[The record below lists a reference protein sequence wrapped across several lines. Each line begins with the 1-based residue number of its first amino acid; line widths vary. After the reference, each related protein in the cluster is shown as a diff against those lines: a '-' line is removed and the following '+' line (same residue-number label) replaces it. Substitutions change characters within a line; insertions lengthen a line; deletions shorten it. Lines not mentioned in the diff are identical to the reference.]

1 MSSSFQV
8 EIPLTKSRL
17 SDVTLPRRSLAWIWL
32 LVPYVLTLLAFLALP
47 IANVLLLSVFRYSP
61 ITIWIPEFT
70 LANYVQIFN
79 PYFGS
84 VALRTLSIGSIATA
98 LCVILG
104 YPVAYYLSRCS
115 KRALTIGMFILT
127 LPLMVSA
134 VVGAFGWIV
143 ILGRNG
149 LLNATLK
156 IIGIEM
162 RVDVLYTPTAVVIAL
177 VHFLLP
183 LMVLPLMAAIEKIP
197 RRLEEAAINLGAGSF
212 ATFRLV
218 ILPLSRPGLISG
230 VVLCFSIAI
239 SVVVTSALLGG
250 RTGRMFGNE
259 IYDQVITVANWPF
272 ASSLSIMLI
281 LAIIVSMSLALGASR
296 GGNRRKAR

>member
-1 MSSSFQV
+1 MAA
-8 EIPLTKSRL
+8 
-17 SDVTLPRRSLAWIWL
+17 LPRRTRAWIWL
-32 LVPYVLTLLAFLALP
+32 LVPYALTLVAFIALP
-47 IANVLLLSVFRYSP
+47 LANVLLLSVYRYSP

-70 LANYVQIFN
+70 GANYIQIFT
-79 PYFGS
+79 PYFGN
-84 VALRTLSIGSIATA
+84 VALRTLSIGAVATV
-98 LCVILG
+98 LCVLLG

-115 KRALTIGMFILT
+115 KSALTVGMFILT

-134 VVGAFGWIV
+134 VVGSFGWIV

-149 LLNATLK
+149 LLNSALK
-156 IIGIEM
+156 ALGIEM
-162 RVDVLYTPTAVVIAL
+162 RVAILYTPTAVVIAL

-197 RRLEEAAINLGAGSF
+197 RRLEEAATNLGASSF

-250 RTGRMFGNE
+250 RTGRML
-259 IYDQVITVANWPF
+259 D
-272 ASSLSIMLI
+272 
-281 LAIIVSMSLALGASR
+281 
-296 GGNRRKAR
+296 RKSVV